1 LGAESSGCVWETSIP
16 RLKLRHT
23 WTTTMSS
30 NDYRD
35 TIQARIQARTSDGV
49 TGVGGRRAHCPISR
63 ECGGRQKA
71 IEGIA
76 SFLQGADPSRY
87 EKVMAEISRRML
99 NQFAAKMKEA
109 SLAMLGQTSGA
120 RHRNGERRRAV
131 FFVLFLRHV
140 KTASQ
145 VVLRQVQTRKLKAP
159 RRQPS

>member
-109 SLAMLGQTSGA
+109 SLAMLGQTSVWGA
-120 RHRNGERRRAV
+120 HVIGMEKGEERS
-131 FFVLFLRHV
+131 FLCCSYGML
-140 KTASQ
+140 K
-145 VVLRQVQTRKLKAP
+145 LRRKLCCGKSRP
-159 RRQPS
+159 EN